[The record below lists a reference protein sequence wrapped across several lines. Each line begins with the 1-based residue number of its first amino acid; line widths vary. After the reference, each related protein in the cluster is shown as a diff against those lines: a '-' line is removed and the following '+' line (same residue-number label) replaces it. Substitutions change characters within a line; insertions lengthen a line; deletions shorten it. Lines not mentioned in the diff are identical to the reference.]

1 MSSTICENFS
11 EVSLGSSVD
20 YEEMHDVS
28 RVECASQVDVASI
41 YARVCTEDGDE
52 DGDEDEVT
60 SRYVPYVSN
69 CASSCASSCASN
81 SMETEDLDDDAHS
94 HN

>member
-1 MSSTICENFS
+1 MSAASMSSTICENFS

-20 YEEMHDVS
+20 YEEMHDVL
-28 RVECASQVDVASI
+28 RIECASQVDVASI

-52 DGDEDEVT
+52 DEVT
-60 SRYVPYVSN
+60 SRYVPYVS
-69 CASSCASSCASN
+69 SCASSCASN
-81 SMETEDLDDDAHS
+81 LMETEDLDDDAHS